1 MRGGHRRY
9 VVSSC
14 KKIAFYYLKRR
25 QNEKISSVFIKCCH
39 NGCYIYTPAFAYE
52 GQPLG
57 RNVAYNR
64 TVNVS
69 NSFNTN
75 EYNKPDFLTDGNL
88 ERGYQTAC
96 VSSNKDNPY
105 EDPQTWSMDLG
116 RSYEI
121 DKVVLYWENAAAKKY
136 KIYVSEN
143 KTDWMEVASEEAG
156 EKGRFKYDFAPTN
169 ARYVKIELEERTM
182 EIYGYCMYEWQI
194 FTVGSVEEKEMPNLA
209 ENATAVSS
217 SDDGENSAEK
227 AIDGDEGTMWR
238 TEYIQDPTV
247 TDEEKA
253 NENITLS
260 WNSPQ
265 TFDTVKVKWG
275 GGYMKGYKL
284 QTSDD
289 GETWTDMYEVTSGIA
304 SEYRNIRLKEAV
316 TTSHLRLQG
325 ITFGAYCFE
334 IYEIQVY
341 DQTNVPVESI
351 NLNYTSKKL
360 NLDKEEDNKVELEYN
375 LAPSNTSQTDVVWS
389 SSNEA
394 VAEVKNGVVAG
405 KSVGRADITIA
416 SKDNPNV
423 KKTCVV
429 YVSKELDKSKVTAVR
444 NDKNINV
451 NWTKVAHASSYVLS
465 RYNKSTG
472 IVNDIYEGTD
482 TAFED
487 KDLTSGKYVYTV
499 KAIVD
504 ENAADA
510 NLYSNSVSEESE
522 AVIIP
527 ESVTGIEVANDYQH
541 MGLFV
546 GGSGKIRYSVLPS
559 NATNTNVTFKSLNEK
574 VAIVDANGVVTGVSE
589 GNADIVITT
598 EEGGFEAKC
607 AVRVDGIDARGIE
620 RVGDKTVTMGLN
632 QTRQLQ
638 VKITPSDTT
647 NKNVQWTSSNNSV
660 ATVDSNGVVISKNS
674 GSTIITAT
682 THNGLKTEFFIEVE
696 TPVTNI
702 TLNSNEINLNPGGTF
717 KLDATVNP
725 SNASNKNI
733 KWISANESIATVDQ
747 SGNVTADVAGT
758 TYISAVSADG
768 KVVAT
773 CTVNVSKPVVT
784 KPAKV
789 KIKSAKKK
797 GKKVTLKWKKISDAA
812 GYVVYMKTNSGK
824 FKAVKTVKKAKTVK
838 AVISLKKGNKYSFKI
853 RAYKLDEETNV
864 YGAYSKIKKVKM

>member
-1 MRGGHRRY
+1 M
-9 VVSSC
+9 
-14 KKIAFYYLKRR
+14 KKLVACLL
-25 QNEKISSVFIKCCH
+25 SVATMVATL
-39 NGCYIYTPAFAYE
+39 YTPAFAYE

-96 VSSNKDNPY
+96 VSSNKDNHY

-394 VAEVKNGVVAG
+394 VAEVKNGVVEG

-416 SKDNPNV
+416 SKDNPNT

-444 NDKNINV
+444 NDKIINV
-451 NWTKVAHASSYVLS
+451 NWKKVAHASSYVLS

-504 ENAADA
+504 ENDADA

-607 AVRVDGIDARGIE
+607 TVRVDGIYARGIE

-768 KVVAT
+768 KVIAT

>member
-1 MRGGHRRY
+1 M
-9 VVSSC
+9 
-14 KKIAFYYLKRR
+14 KKLVACLL
-25 QNEKISSVFIKCCH
+25 SVATMVATMVATL
-39 NGCYIYTPAFAYE
+39 YTPAFAYE

-209 ENATAVSS
+209 ENATAVAS

-238 TEYIQDPTV
+238 TEYIQDSTV

-394 VAEVKNGVVAG
+394 VAEVKNGVVEG

-416 SKDNPNV
+416 SKDNPNT

-444 NDKNINV
+444 NDKIINV
-451 NWTKVAHASSYVLS
+451 NWKKVAHASSYVLS

-504 ENAADA
+504 ENDADA

-607 AVRVDGIDARGIE
+607 TVRVDGIYARGIE

-768 KVVAT
+768 KVIAT

>member
-1 MRGGHRRY
+1 M
-9 VVSSC
+9 
-14 KKIAFYYLKRR
+14 KKLVACLL
-25 QNEKISSVFIKCCH
+25 SVATMVATL
-39 NGCYIYTPAFAYE
+39 YTPAFAYE

-209 ENATAVSS
+209 ENATAVAS

-284 QTSDD
+284 QISDD

-607 AVRVDGIDARGIE
+607 TVRVDGIDARGIE
-620 RVGDKTVTMGLN
+620 RVGDKTATMGLN

-660 ATVDSNGVVISKNS
+660 ATVDSNGVVTSKNS

-768 KVVAT
+768 KVIAT

>member
-1 MRGGHRRY
+1 M
-9 VVSSC
+9 
-14 KKIAFYYLKRR
+14 KKLVACLL
-25 QNEKISSVFIKCCH
+25 SVATMVATL
-39 NGCYIYTPAFAYE
+39 YTPALAYD

-57 RNVAYNR
+57 ENVAYRR
-64 TVNVS
+64 TVDVS

-88 ERGYQTAC
+88 DRGYQTAC

-121 DKVVLYWENAAAKKY
+121 DKIVLYWENAAAKKY

-169 ARYVKIELEERTM
+169 ARYVKIKLEERTM

-194 FTVGSVEEKEMPNLA
+194 FTVGSVEEKEVPNLA
-209 ENATAVSS
+209 ENATAVAS

-238 TEYIQDPTV
+238 TEYIQDQTV

-375 LAPSNTSQTDVVWS
+375 IAPSNTSQTDVVWS

-423 KKTCVV
+423 KKICVV

-465 RYNKSTG
+465 RYNKITG

-504 ENAADA
+504 ENDADT

-527 ESVTGIEVANDYQH
+527 EPVTGIEVANDYQH

-546 GGSGKIRYSVLPS
+546 GGSGKIRYSVLPG
-559 NATNTNVTFKSLNEK
+559 NATNTNATFKSLNEK
-574 VAIVDANGVVTGVSE
+574 VATVDANGVVTGVSE
-589 GNADIVITT
+589 GNADMVITT

-607 AVRVDGIDARGIE
+607 TVRVDGIDARGIE

-632 QTRQLQ
+632 QTSQLQ

-660 ATVDSNGVVISKNS
+660 ATVDSNGGVTSKNS
-674 GSTIITAT
+674 GSTIITVT

-747 SGNVTADVAGT
+747 SGNVAADVAGT

>member
-1 MRGGHRRY
+1 M
-9 VVSSC
+9 
-14 KKIAFYYLKRR
+14 KKLVACLL
-25 QNEKISSVFIKCCH
+25 SVATMVATL
-39 NGCYIYTPAFAYE
+39 YTPAFAYE

-209 ENATAVSS
+209 ENATAVAS

-284 QTSDD
+284 QISDD

-316 TTSHLRLQG
+316 TTTHLRLQG

-360 NLDKEEDNKVELEYN
+360 NLDKKEDNKVELEYN

-482 TAFED
+482 TTFED

-546 GGSGKIRYSVLPS
+546 GGSGKIRYSVIPS

-607 AVRVDGIDARGIE
+607 TVRVDGIDARGIE

>member
-1 MRGGHRRY
+1 M
-9 VVSSC
+9 
-14 KKIAFYYLKRR
+14 KKLVACLL
-25 QNEKISSVFIKCCH
+25 SVATMVATL
-39 NGCYIYTPAFAYE
+39 YTPAFAYE

-96 VSSNKDNPY
+96 VSSNKNNPY

-217 SDDGENSAEK
+217 SDDGENSAKK

-360 NLDKEEDNKVELEYN
+360 NLDKKEDNKVELEYN

-416 SKDNPNV
+416 SKDNPNT

-444 NDKNINV
+444 NDKIINV
-451 NWTKVAHASSYVLS
+451 NWKKVAHASSYVLS

-504 ENAADA
+504 ENDADA

-607 AVRVDGIDARGIE
+607 TVRVDGIDARGIE

-660 ATVDSNGVVISKNS
+660 ATVDSNGVVTSKNS

-682 THNGLKTEFFIEVE
+682 THNELKTEFFIEVE

-768 KVVAT
+768 KVIAT

>member
-1 MRGGHRRY
+1 M
-9 VVSSC
+9 
-14 KKIAFYYLKRR
+14 KKLVACLL
-25 QNEKISSVFIKCCH
+25 SVATMVATL
-39 NGCYIYTPAFAYE
+39 YTPAFAYE

-105 EDPQTWSMDLG
+105 EDPQTWSIDLG

-121 DKVVLYWENAAAKKY
+121 DKIVLYWENAAAKKY

-209 ENATAVSS
+209 KNATAVAS

-253 NENITLS
+253 DENITLS

-360 NLDKEEDNKVELEYN
+360 NLDKEEDNKVELEYK
-375 LAPSNTSQTDVVWS
+375 LSPFNTSQTDIVWS

-394 VAEVKNGVVAG
+394 VAEVKNGVVTG
-405 KSVGRADITIA
+405 KSVGTAIITIA

-423 KKTCVV
+423 NKECIVN
-429 YVSKELDKSKVTAVR
+429 VSRELDKSTVTAVKSD
-444 NDKNINV
+444 NNIRV
-451 NWTKVAHASSYVLS
+451 NWSRVAHASSYILS
-465 RYNKSTG
+465 RYNKITG
-472 IVNDIYEGTD
+472 FVGKVYEGSD
-482 TAFED
+482 TEFED
-487 KDLTSGKYVYTV
+487 KDLLSGKYVYTV
-499 KAIVD
+499 TAVVD
-504 ENAADA
+504 KNDANA
-510 NLYSNSVSEESE
+510 NLYSNSISEESE

-527 ESVTGIEVANDYQH
+527 EPVTGIEVANDYKH

-546 GGSGKIRYSVLPS
+546 GGSGKIRYSVLPG
-559 NATNTNVTFKSLNEK
+559 NATNTNATFKSLNEK
-574 VAIVDANGVVTGVSE
+574 VATVDANGVVTGVSE

-607 AVRVDGIDARGIE
+607 TVRVDGIDARGIE

-632 QTRQLQ
+632 QTSQLQ

-660 ATVDSNGVVISKNS
+660 ATVDSNGGVTSKNS
-674 GSTIITAT
+674 GSTIITVT

-747 SGNVTADVAGT
+747 SGNVAADVAGT

>member
-1 MRGGHRRY
+1 M
-9 VVSSC
+9 
-14 KKIAFYYLKRR
+14 KKLVACLL
-25 QNEKISSVFIKCCH
+25 SVATMVATL
-39 NGCYIYTPAFAYE
+39 YTPAFAYE

-121 DKVVLYWENAAAKKY
+121 DKVILYWENAAAKKY

-194 FTVGSVEEKEMPNLA
+194 FTVGSVEEKEVPNLA
-209 ENATAVSS
+209 ENATAVAS

-238 TEYIQDPTV
+238 TEYIQDQTV

-375 LAPSNTSQTDVVWS
+375 LSPSNTSQTDIVWS

-465 RYNKSTG
+465 RYNKITG

-499 KAIVD
+499 KAILD
-504 ENAADA
+504 ENEADA

-527 ESVTGIEVANDYQH
+527 EPVTGIEVANDYQH

-546 GGSGKIRYSVLPS
+546 GGSGKIRYSVLPG

-574 VAIVDANGVVTGVSE
+574 VATVDANGVVTGVSE

-607 AVRVDGIDARGIE
+607 TVRVDGIDARGIE

-660 ATVDSNGVVISKNS
+660 ATVDSNGVVTSKNS

-696 TPVTNI
+696 TSVTNI

-768 KVVAT
+768 KIIAT

-824 FKAVKTVKKAKTVK
+824 FKAVKTVKKAKKVK

>member
-1 MRGGHRRY
+1 M
-9 VVSSC
+9 
-14 KKIAFYYLKRR
+14 KKLVACLL
-25 QNEKISSVFIKCCH
+25 SVATMVATL
-39 NGCYIYTPAFAYE
+39 YTPAFAYE

-105 EDPQTWSMDLG
+105 EDPQTWSIDLG

-121 DKVVLYWENAAAKKY
+121 DKIVLYWESAAAKKY

-209 ENATAVSS
+209 KNATAVAS

-253 NENITLS
+253 DENITLS

-360 NLDKEEDNKVELEYN
+360 NLDKEEDNKVELEYK
-375 LAPSNTSQTDVVWS
+375 LSPFNTSQTDIVWS

-394 VAEVKNGVVAG
+394 VAEVKNGVVTG
-405 KSVGRADITIA
+405 KSVGTAIITIA

-423 KKTCVV
+423 NKECIVN
-429 YVSKELDKSKVTAVR
+429 VSRELDKSTVTAVKSD
-444 NDKNINV
+444 NNIRV
-451 NWTKVAHASSYVLS
+451 NWSRVAHASSYILS
-465 RYNKSTG
+465 RYNKITG
-472 IVNDIYEGTD
+472 FVGKVYEGSD
-482 TAFED
+482 TEFED
-487 KDLTSGKYVYTV
+487 KDLLSGKYVYTV
-499 KAIVD
+499 TAVVD
-504 ENAADA
+504 KNDANA
-510 NLYSNSVSEESE
+510 NLYSNSISEESE

-527 ESVTGIEVANDYQH
+527 EPVTGIEVANDYKH

-546 GGSGKIRYSVLPS
+546 GGSGKIRYSVLPG

-574 VAIVDANGVVTGVSE
+574 VATVDANGVVTGVSE

-607 AVRVDGIDARGIE
+607 TVRVDGIDARGIE

-660 ATVDSNGVVISKNS
+660 ATVDSNGVVTSKNS

-747 SGNVTADVAGT
+747 SGNVAADVAGT

-824 FKAVKTVKKAKTVK
+824 FKAVKTVKKAKKVK

>member
-1 MRGGHRRY
+1 M
-9 VVSSC
+9 
-14 KKIAFYYLKRR
+14 KKLVACLL
-25 QNEKISSVFIKCCH
+25 SVATMVATL
-39 NGCYIYTPAFAYE
+39 YTPAFAYE

-143 KTDWMEVASEEAG
+143 NTDWMEVASEEAG

-194 FTVGSVEEKEMPNLA
+194 FTVGSVEEKEIPNLA
-209 ENATAVSS
+209 ENATAVAS

-253 NENITLS
+253 DENITLS

-341 DQTNVPVESI
+341 DQTNVPVENI

-375 LAPSNTSQTDVVWS
+375 LAPSNTSQPDVVWS

-394 VAEVKNGVVAG
+394 VAEVKNGVVVG

-504 ENAADA
+504 ENDADA

-546 GGSGKIRYSVLPS
+546 GGSGKISILYFQAMQQIS
-559 NATNTNVTFKSLNEK
+559 NVTFKEFENEK

-607 AVRVDGIDARGIE
+607 TVRVDGIDARGIE

-660 ATVDSNGVVISKNS
+660 ATVDSNGVVTSKNRWKY
-674 GSTIITAT
+674 
-682 THNGLKTEFFIEVE
+682 NY
-696 TPVTNI
+696 
-702 TLNSNEINLNPGGTF
+702 NSN
-717 KLDATVNP
+717 
-725 SNASNKNI
+725 
-733 KWISANESIATVDQ
+733 
-747 SGNVTADVAGT
+747 
-758 TYISAVSADG
+758 
-768 KVVAT
+768 
-773 CTVNVSKPVVT
+773 
-784 KPAKV
+784 
-789 KIKSAKKK
+789 
-797 GKKVTLKWKKISDAA
+797 
-812 GYVVYMKTNSGK
+812 NS
-824 FKAVKTVKKAKTVK
+824 
-838 AVISLKKGNKYSFKI
+838 
-853 RAYKLDEETNV
+853 
-864 YGAYSKIKKVKM
+864 

>member
-1 MRGGHRRY
+1 M
-9 VVSSC
+9 
-14 KKIAFYYLKRR
+14 KKLVACLL
-25 QNEKISSVFIKCCH
+25 SVATMVATL
-39 NGCYIYTPAFAYE
+39 YTPAFAYE

-143 KTDWMEVASEEAG
+143 KIDWMEVASEEAG

-284 QTSDD
+284 QISDD

-527 ESVTGIEVANDYQH
+527 EPVTGIEVANDYQH

-607 AVRVDGIDARGIE
+607 TVRVDGIDARGIE

-647 NKNVQWTSSNNSV
+647 NKNVQLTSSNNSV

-674 GSTIITAT
+674 ASTIITAT

-824 FKAVKTVKKAKTVK
+824 FKAVKTVKKAITVK

>member
-1 MRGGHRRY
+1 M
-9 VVSSC
+9 
-14 KKIAFYYLKRR
+14 KKLVACLL
-25 QNEKISSVFIKCCH
+25 SVATMVATL
-39 NGCYIYTPAFAYE
+39 YTPAFAYE

-121 DKVVLYWENAAAKKY
+121 DKVILYWENAAAKKY

-194 FTVGSVEEKEMPNLA
+194 FTVGSVEEKEVPNLA
-209 ENATAVSS
+209 ENATAVAS

-238 TEYIQDPTV
+238 TEYIQDQTV

-375 LAPSNTSQTDVVWS
+375 LSPSNTSQTDIVWS

-465 RYNKSTG
+465 RYNKITG

-499 KAIVD
+499 KAILD
-504 ENAADA
+504 ENEADA

-527 ESVTGIEVANDYQH
+527 EPVTGIEVANDYQH

-546 GGSGKIRYSVLPS
+546 GGSGKIRYSVLPG

-574 VAIVDANGVVTGVSE
+574 VATVDANGVVTGVSE

-607 AVRVDGIDARGIE
+607 TVRVDGIDSRGIE

-660 ATVDSNGVVISKNS
+660 ATVDSNGVVTSKNS

-696 TPVTNI
+696 TSVTNI

-768 KVVAT
+768 KVIAT

-824 FKAVKTVKKAKTVK
+824 FKAVKTVKKAKKVK

>member
-1 MRGGHRRY
+1 M
-9 VVSSC
+9 
-14 KKIAFYYLKRR
+14 KKLVACLL
-25 QNEKISSVFIKCCH
+25 SVATMVATL
-39 NGCYIYTPAFAYE
+39 YTPAFAYE

-194 FTVGSVEEKEMPNLA
+194 FTVGSVEEKEVPNLA
-209 ENATAVSS
+209 ENATAVAS

-238 TEYIQDPTV
+238 TEYIQDQTV

-334 IYEIQVY
+334 ICEIQVY
-341 DQTNVPVESI
+341 DQTNIPVESI

-360 NLDKEEDNKVELEYN
+360 NLDKEEDNKVELDYN
-375 LAPSNTSQTDVVWS
+375 IAPSNTSQTDVVWS

-394 VAEVKNGVVAG
+394 VAEVKNGVVTG

-499 KAIVD
+499 KVIVD
-504 ENAADA
+504 ENDADT

-527 ESVTGIEVANDYQH
+527 EPVTGIEVANDYQH

-546 GGSGKIRYSVLPS
+546 GGSGKIRYSVLPG

-574 VAIVDANGVVTGVSE
+574 VATVDANGVVTGVSE

-607 AVRVDGIDARGIE
+607 TVRVDGIYARGIE

-660 ATVDSNGVVISKNS
+660 ATVDSNGVITSKNS

-682 THNGLKTEFFIEVE
+682 THNELKTEFFIEVE
-696 TPVTNI
+696 TSVTNI
-702 TLNSNEINLNPGGTF
+702 TLNSNEINLNTGGTF

-747 SGNVTADVAGT
+747 SGNVAADVAGT

-824 FKAVKTVKKAKTVK
+824 FKAVKTVKKAKKVK
-838 AVISLKKGNKYSFKI
+838 AVIILKKGNKYSFKI

-864 YGAYSKIKKVKM
+864 YGAIQKLRKLKLSSL

>member
-1 MRGGHRRY
+1 M
-9 VVSSC
+9 
-14 KKIAFYYLKRR
+14 KKLVACLL
-25 QNEKISSVFIKCCH
+25 SVATMVATL
-39 NGCYIYTPAFAYE
+39 YTPAFAYE

-209 ENATAVSS
+209 ENATAVAS

-375 LAPSNTSQTDVVWS
+375 LAPSNTSQPDVVWS

-546 GGSGKIRYSVLPS
+546 GGIGKIRYSVLPN

-607 AVRVDGIDARGIE
+607 TVRVDGIDARGIE

>member
-1 MRGGHRRY
+1 M
-9 VVSSC
+9 
-14 KKIAFYYLKRR
+14 KKLVACLL
-25 QNEKISSVFIKCCH
+25 SVATMVATL
-39 NGCYIYTPAFAYE
+39 YTPAFAYE

-209 ENATAVSS
+209 ENATAVAS

-341 DQTNVPVESI
+341 DQTNVPVENI

-429 YVSKELDKSKVTAVR
+429 YVSKELDNSKVTAVR

-472 IVNDIYEGTD
+472 IVNVIYEGTD

-607 AVRVDGIDARGIE
+607 TVRVDGIDARGIE

-638 VKITPSDTT
+638 VKITPSDAT

-773 CTVNVSKPVVT
+773 CTINVSKPVVT

>member
-1 MRGGHRRY
+1 M
-9 VVSSC
+9 
-14 KKIAFYYLKRR
+14 KKLVACLL
-25 QNEKISSVFIKCCH
+25 SVATMVATL
-39 NGCYIYTPAFAYE
+39 YTPAFAYE

-209 ENATAVSS
+209 ENATAVAS

-375 LAPSNTSQTDVVWS
+375 IAPSNTSQTDIVWS

-465 RYNKSTG
+465 RYNKITG

-487 KDLTSGKYVYTV
+487 KDLTSGKYIYTV

-504 ENAADA
+504 ENEADA

-527 ESVTGIEVANDYQH
+527 EPVTGIEVANDYQH

-546 GGSGKIRYSVLPS
+546 GGSGKIRYSVLPG

-574 VAIVDANGVVTGVSE
+574 VATVDANGVVTGVSE

-607 AVRVDGIDARGIE
+607 TVRVDGIDARGIE

-660 ATVDSNGVVISKNS
+660 ATVDSNGVVTSKNS

-696 TPVTNI
+696 TSVTNI

-768 KVVAT
+768 KIIAT

-824 FKAVKTVKKAKTVK
+824 FKAVKTVKKAKKVK

>member
-1 MRGGHRRY
+1 M
-9 VVSSC
+9 
-14 KKIAFYYLKRR
+14 KKLVACLL
-25 QNEKISSVFIKCCH
+25 SVATMVATL
-39 NGCYIYTPAFAYE
+39 YTPAFAYE

-57 RNVAYNR
+57 RNVVYNR

-96 VSSNKDNPY
+96 VSLNKDNPY

-182 EIYGYCMYEWQI
+182 EIYGYCMYELQI

-209 ENATAVSS
+209 ENATAVAS

-238 TEYIQDPTV
+238 TEYIQDQTV

-375 LAPSNTSQTDVVWS
+375 LSPSNTSQTDIVWS

-465 RYNKSTG
+465 RYNKITG

-499 KAIVD
+499 KAILD
-504 ENAADA
+504 ENEADA

-527 ESVTGIEVANDYQH
+527 EPVTGIEVANDYQH

-546 GGSGKIRYSVLPS
+546 GGSGKIRYSVLPG

-574 VAIVDANGVVTGVSE
+574 VATVDANGVVTGVSE

-607 AVRVDGIDARGIE
+607 TVRVDGIDARGIE

-660 ATVDSNGVVISKNS
+660 ATVDSNGVVTSKNS

-696 TPVTNI
+696 TSVTNI
-702 TLNSNEINLNPGGTF
+702 TLNSNEINLNTGGTF

-747 SGNVTADVAGT
+747 SGNVAADVAGT

-768 KVVAT
+768 KVIAT

-824 FKAVKTVKKAKTVK
+824 FKAVKTVKKAKKVK

>member
-1 MRGGHRRY
+1 M
-9 VVSSC
+9 
-14 KKIAFYYLKRR
+14 KKLVACLL
-25 QNEKISSVFIKCCH
+25 SVATMVATL
-39 NGCYIYTPAFAYE
+39 YTPAFAYE

-341 DQTNVPVESI
+341 DQTNVPVENI

-429 YVSKELDKSKVTAVR
+429 YVSKELDNSKVTAVR

-504 ENAADA
+504 ENDADA
-510 NLYSNSVSEESE
+510 NFYSNSVSEESE

-574 VAIVDANGVVTGVSE
+574 VATVDA
-589 GNADIVITT
+589 
-598 EEGGFEAKC
+598 
-607 AVRVDGIDARGIE
+607 
-620 RVGDKTVTMGLN
+620 
-632 QTRQLQ
+632 
-638 VKITPSDTT
+638 
-647 NKNVQWTSSNNSV
+647 
-660 ATVDSNGVVISKNS
+660 NGVVISKNS

-797 GKKVTLKWKKISDAA
+797 GKKVTLKWKKISDVA

-824 FKAVKTVKKAKTVK
+824 FKAIKTVKKAKTVK

>member
-1 MRGGHRRY
+1 M
-9 VVSSC
+9 
-14 KKIAFYYLKRR
+14 KKLVACLL
-25 QNEKISSVFIKCCH
+25 SVATMVATL
-39 NGCYIYTPAFAYE
+39 YTPAFAYE

-57 RNVAYNR
+57 RNVVYNR

-105 EDPQTWSMDLG
+105 EDPQTWSIDLG

-121 DKVVLYWENAAAKKY
+121 DKIVLYWENAAAKKY

-169 ARYVKIELEERTM
+169 ARHVKIELEERTM

-194 FTVGSVEEKEMPNLA
+194 FTVGSVEEKEVPNLA
-209 ENATAVSS
+209 ENATAVAS

-238 TEYIQDPTV
+238 TEYIQDQTV

-375 LAPSNTSQTDVVWS
+375 LSPSNTSQTDIVWS

-394 VAEVKNGVVAG
+394 VAEVKNGVVTG

-444 NDKNINV
+444 NDKNINI

-499 KAIVD
+499 KAILD
-504 ENAADA
+504 ENEADA

-527 ESVTGIEVANDYQH
+527 EPVTGIEVANDYQH

-546 GGSGKIRYSVLPS
+546 GGSGKIRYSVLPG

-574 VAIVDANGVVTGVSE
+574 VATVDANGVVTGVSE

-607 AVRVDGIDARGIE
+607 TVRVDGIDARGIE

-660 ATVDSNGVVISKNS
+660 ATVDSNGVVTSKNS

-696 TPVTNI
+696 TSVTNI

>member
-1 MRGGHRRY
+1 
-9 VVSSC
+9 
-14 KKIAFYYLKRR
+14 
-25 QNEKISSVFIKCCH
+25 
-39 NGCYIYTPAFAYE
+39 
-52 GQPLG
+52 
-57 RNVAYNR
+57 
-64 TVNVS
+64 
-69 NSFNTN
+69 
-75 EYNKPDFLTDGNL
+75 
-88 ERGYQTAC
+88 
-96 VSSNKDNPY
+96 
-105 EDPQTWSMDLG
+105 
-116 RSYEI
+116 
-121 DKVVLYWENAAAKKY
+121 
-136 KIYVSEN
+136 
-143 KTDWMEVASEEAG
+143 
-156 EKGRFKYDFAPTN
+156 
-169 ARYVKIELEERTM
+169 M

-194 FTVGSVEEKEMPNLA
+194 FTVGSVEEKEVPNLA
-209 ENATAVSS
+209 ENATAVAS

-238 TEYIQDPTV
+238 TEYIQDQTV

-375 LAPSNTSQTDVVWS
+375 LSPSNTSQTDIVWS

-394 VAEVKNGVVAG
+394 VAEVKNGVVTG

-499 KAIVD
+499 KAILD
-504 ENAADA
+504 ENEADA
-510 NLYSNSVSEESE
+510 NFYSNSVSEESE
-522 AVIIP
+522 AVIFP
-527 ESVTGIEVANDYQH
+527 EPVTGIEVANDYQH

-546 GGSGKIRYSVLPS
+546 GGSGKIRYSVLPG

-574 VAIVDANGVVTGVSE
+574 VATVDANGVVTGVSE

-607 AVRVDGIDARGIE
+607 TVRVDGIDARGIE

-660 ATVDSNGVVISKNS
+660 TTVDSNGVVTSKNS

-733 KWISANESIATVDQ
+733 KWISANESIATVDR

-824 FKAVKTVKKAKTVK
+824 FKAVKTVKKAKKVK

>member
-1 MRGGHRRY
+1 M
-9 VVSSC
+9 
-14 KKIAFYYLKRR
+14 KKLVACLL
-25 QNEKISSVFIKCCH
+25 SVATMVATL
-39 NGCYIYTPAFAYE
+39 YTPAFAYE

-284 QTSDD
+284 QISDD

-360 NLDKEEDNKVELEYN
+360 YLDKEEDNKVELEYN

-527 ESVTGIEVANDYQH
+527 EPVTGIEVANDYQH

-607 AVRVDGIDARGIE
+607 TVRVDGIDARGIE

>member
-1 MRGGHRRY
+1 M
-9 VVSSC
+9 
-14 KKIAFYYLKRR
+14 KKLVACLL
-25 QNEKISSVFIKCCH
+25 SVATMVATL
-39 NGCYIYTPAFAYE
+39 YTPAFAYE

-75 EYNKPDFLTDGNL
+75 KYNKPNFLTDGNL

-105 EDPQTWSMDLG
+105 EDPQTWSIDLG

-121 DKVVLYWENAAAKKY
+121 DKIVLYWENAAAKKY

-209 ENATAVSS
+209 KNATAVAS

-253 NENITLS
+253 DENITLS

-360 NLDKEEDNKVELEYN
+360 NLDKEEDNKVELEYK
-375 LAPSNTSQTDVVWS
+375 LSPFNTSQTDIVWS

-394 VAEVKNGVVAG
+394 VAEVKNGVVTG
-405 KSVGRADITIA
+405 KSVGTAIITIA

-423 KKTCVV
+423 NKECIVN
-429 YVSKELDKSKVTAVR
+429 VSRELDKSTVTAVKSD
-444 NDKNINV
+444 NNIRV
-451 NWTKVAHASSYVLS
+451 NWSRVAHASSYILS
-465 RYNKSTG
+465 RYNKITG
-472 IVNDIYEGTD
+472 FVGKVYEGSD
-482 TAFED
+482 TEFED
-487 KDLTSGKYVYTV
+487 KDLLSGKYVYTV
-499 KAIVD
+499 TAVVD
-504 ENAADA
+504 KNDANA
-510 NLYSNSVSEESE
+510 NLYSNSISEESE

-527 ESVTGIEVANDYQH
+527 EPVTGIEVANDYKH

-546 GGSGKIRYSVLPS
+546 GGSGKIRYSVLPG

-574 VAIVDANGVVTGVSE
+574 VATVDANGVVTGVSE

-607 AVRVDGIDARGIE
+607 TVRVDGIDARGIE

-660 ATVDSNGVVISKNS
+660 ATVDSNGVVTSKNS

-747 SGNVTADVAGT
+747 SGNVAADVAGT

-824 FKAVKTVKKAKTVK
+824 FKAVKTVKKAKKVK

>member
-1 MRGGHRRY
+1 M
-9 VVSSC
+9 
-14 KKIAFYYLKRR
+14 KKLVACLL
-25 QNEKISSVFIKCCH
+25 SVATMVATL
-39 NGCYIYTPAFAYE
+39 YTPALAYD

-57 RNVAYNR
+57 ENVAYRR
-64 TVNVS
+64 TVDVS

-88 ERGYQTAC
+88 DRGYQTAC

-121 DKVVLYWENAAAKKY
+121 DKIVLYWENAAAKKY

-169 ARYVKIELEERTM
+169 ARYVKIKLEERTM

-194 FTVGSVEEKEMPNLA
+194 FTVGSVEEKEVPNLA
-209 ENATAVSS
+209 ENATAVAS

-238 TEYIQDPTV
+238 TEYIQDQTV

-375 LAPSNTSQTDVVWS
+375 IAPSNTSQTDVVWS

-423 KKTCVV
+423 KKICVV

-465 RYNKSTG
+465 RYNKITG

-504 ENAADA
+504 ENDADT

-527 ESVTGIEVANDYQH
+527 EPVTGIEVANDYQH

-546 GGSGKIRYSVLPS
+546 GGSGKIRYSVLPG
-559 NATNTNVTFKSLNEK
+559 NATNTNATFKSLNEK
-574 VAIVDANGVVTGVSE
+574 VATVDANGVVTGVSE

-607 AVRVDGIDARGIE
+607 TVRVDGIDARGIE

-632 QTRQLQ
+632 QTSQLQ

-660 ATVDSNGVVISKNS
+660 ATVDSNGGVTSKNS
-674 GSTIITAT
+674 GSTIITVT
-682 THNGLKTEFFIEVE
+682 SHNGLKTEFFIEVE

-747 SGNVTADVAGT
+747 SGNVAADVAGT

>member
-1 MRGGHRRY
+1 M
-9 VVSSC
+9 
-14 KKIAFYYLKRR
+14 KKLVACLL
-25 QNEKISSVFIKCCH
+25 SVATMVATL
-39 NGCYIYTPAFAYE
+39 YTPALAYE

-121 DKVVLYWENAAAKKY
+121 DKVILYWENAAAKKY

-194 FTVGSVEEKEMPNLA
+194 FTVGSVEEKEVPNLA
-209 ENATAVSS
+209 ENATAVAS

-238 TEYIQDPTV
+238 TEYIQDQTV

-375 LAPSNTSQTDVVWS
+375 IAPSNTSQTDIVWS

-394 VAEVKNGVVAG
+394 VAEVKNGVVTG

-465 RYNKSTG
+465 RYNKITG

-499 KAIVD
+499 KAILD
-504 ENAADA
+504 ENEADA

-527 ESVTGIEVANDYQH
+527 EPVTGIEVANDYQH

-546 GGSGKIRYSVLPS
+546 GGSGKIRYSVLPG

-574 VAIVDANGVVTGVSE
+574 VATVDANGVVTGVSE

-607 AVRVDGIDARGIE
+607 TVRVDGIDARGIE

-660 ATVDSNGVVISKNS
+660 ATVDSNGVVTSKNS

-696 TPVTNI
+696 TSVTNI

-824 FKAVKTVKKAKTVK
+824 FKAVKTVKKAKKVK

>member
-1 MRGGHRRY
+1 M
-9 VVSSC
+9 
-14 KKIAFYYLKRR
+14 KKLVACLL
-25 QNEKISSVFIKCCH
+25 SVATMVATL
-39 NGCYIYTPAFAYE
+39 YTPAFAYE

-209 ENATAVSS
+209 ENATAVAS

-341 DQTNVPVESI
+341 DQTNVPVENI

-375 LAPSNTSQTDVVWS
+375 LAPSKTSQTDVVWS

-429 YVSKELDKSKVTAVR
+429 YVSKELDNSKVTAVR

-607 AVRVDGIDARGIE
+607 TVRVDGIDARGIE

>member
-1 MRGGHRRY
+1 M
-9 VVSSC
+9 
-14 KKIAFYYLKRR
+14 KKLVACLL
-25 QNEKISSVFIKCCH
+25 SVATMVATL
-39 NGCYIYTPAFAYE
+39 YTPAFAYE

-75 EYNKPDFLTDGNL
+75 EYNKSDFLTDGNL

-96 VSSNKDNPY
+96 VSLNKDNPY

-182 EIYGYCMYEWQI
+182 EIYGYCMYELQI

-209 ENATAVSS
+209 ENATAVAS

-238 TEYIQDPTV
+238 TEYIQDQTV

-360 NLDKEEDNKVELEYN
+360 NLDKEEDNKVELDYN
-375 LAPSNTSQTDVVWS
+375 IAPSNTSQTDVVWS

-394 VAEVKNGVVAG
+394 VAEVKNGVVTG

-499 KAIVD
+499 KVIVD
-504 ENAADA
+504 ENDADT

-527 ESVTGIEVANDYQH
+527 EPVTGIEVANDYQH

-546 GGSGKIRYSVLPS
+546 GGSGKIRYSVLPG

-574 VAIVDANGVVTGVSE
+574 VATVDANGVVTGVSE

-607 AVRVDGIDARGIE
+607 TVRVDGIYARGIE

-660 ATVDSNGVVISKNS
+660 ATVDSNGVITSKNS

-682 THNGLKTEFFIEVE
+682 THNELKTEFFIEVE
-696 TPVTNI
+696 TSVTNI
-702 TLNSNEINLNPGGTF
+702 TLNSNEINLNTGGTF

-747 SGNVTADVAGT
+747 SGNVAADVAGT

-824 FKAVKTVKKAKTVK
+824 FKAVKTVKKAKKVK
-838 AVISLKKGNKYSFKI
+838 AVIILKKGNKYSFKI

>member
-1 MRGGHRRY
+1 M
-9 VVSSC
+9 
-14 KKIAFYYLKRR
+14 KKLVACLL
-25 QNEKISSVFIKCCH
+25 SVATMVATL
-39 NGCYIYTPAFAYE
+39 YTPAFAYE

-360 NLDKEEDNKVELEYN
+360 NLDKKEDNKVELEYN

-574 VAIVDANGVVTGVSE
+574 VATVDANGVVTGVSE
-589 GNADIVITT
+589 GNADIVITN

-607 AVRVDGIDARGIE
+607 TVRVDGIDARGIE

>member
-1 MRGGHRRY
+1 M
-9 VVSSC
+9 
-14 KKIAFYYLKRR
+14 KKLVACLL
-25 QNEKISSVFIKCCH
+25 SVATMVATL
-39 NGCYIYTPAFAYE
+39 YTPAFAYE

-96 VSSNKDNPY
+96 ISSNKDNPY

-121 DKVVLYWENAAAKKY
+121 DKVILYWENAAAKKY

-194 FTVGSVEEKEMPNLA
+194 FTVGSVEEKEVPNLA
-209 ENATAVSS
+209 ENATAVAS

-238 TEYIQDPTV
+238 TEYIQDQTV

-375 LAPSNTSQTDVVWS
+375 LSPSNTSQTDIVWS

-394 VAEVKNGVVAG
+394 VAEVKNGVVTG

-504 ENAADA
+504 ENDADT

-527 ESVTGIEVANDYQH
+527 EPVTGIEVANDYKH

-546 GGSGKIRYSVLPS
+546 GGSGKIRYSVLPG

-574 VAIVDANGVVTGVSE
+574 VATVDANGVVTGVSE

-607 AVRVDGIDARGIE
+607 TVRVDGIDARGIE

-660 ATVDSNGVVISKNS
+660 ATVDSNGVVTSKNS

-682 THNGLKTEFFIEVE
+682 THNELKTEFFIEVE
-696 TPVTNI
+696 TSVTNI

-747 SGNVTADVAGT
+747 SGNVAADVAGT

-824 FKAVKTVKKAKTVK
+824 FKAVKTVKKAKKVK

>member
-1 MRGGHRRY
+1 M
-9 VVSSC
+9 
-14 KKIAFYYLKRR
+14 KKLVACLL
-25 QNEKISSVFIKCCH
+25 SVATMVATL
-39 NGCYIYTPAFAYE
+39 YTPAFAYE

-209 ENATAVSS
+209 ENATAVAS

-375 LAPSNTSQTDVVWS
+375 LAPSNTSQPDVVWS

-394 VAEVKNGVVAG
+394 VAEVKNGVVVG

-504 ENAADA
+504 ENDADA

-607 AVRVDGIDARGIE
+607 TVRVDGIDARGIE
-620 RVGDKTVTMGLN
+620 RVGDKIVTMGLN

-660 ATVDSNGVVISKNS
+660 ATVDSNGVVTSKNS

-702 TLNSNEINLNPGGTF
+702 TLNSNEINLNQGGTF

-768 KVVAT
+768 KVIAT
-773 CTVNVSKPVVT
+773 CTVNASKPVVT

>member
-1 MRGGHRRY
+1 M
-9 VVSSC
+9 
-14 KKIAFYYLKRR
+14 KKLVACLL
-25 QNEKISSVFIKCCH
+25 SVATMVATL
-39 NGCYIYTPAFAYE
+39 YTPAFAYE

-209 ENATAVSS
+209 ENATAVAS

-341 DQTNVPVESI
+341 DQTNVPVENI

-429 YVSKELDKSKVTAVR
+429 YVSKELDNSKVTAVR
-444 NDKNINV
+444 NAKNINV

-504 ENAADA
+504 ENDADA
-510 NLYSNSVSEESE
+510 NFYSNSVSEESE

-574 VAIVDANGVVTGVSE
+574 VATVDANGVVTGVSE

-660 ATVDSNGVVISKNS
+660 ATVDSNGVVTSKNS

-758 TYISAVSADG
+758 TYISAVSADD
-768 KVVAT
+768 KVIAT

>member
-1 MRGGHRRY
+1 M
-9 VVSSC
+9 
-14 KKIAFYYLKRR
+14 KKLVACLL
-25 QNEKISSVFIKCCH
+25 SVATMVATL
-39 NGCYIYTPAFAYE
+39 YTPAFAYE

-105 EDPQTWSMDLG
+105 EDPQTWSIDLG

-121 DKVVLYWENAAAKKY
+121 DKIVLYWENAAAKKY

-194 FTVGSVEEKEMPNLA
+194 FTVGSVEEKEVPNLA
-209 ENATAVSS
+209 ENATAVAS

-238 TEYIQDPTV
+238 TEYIQDQTV

-375 LAPSNTSQTDVVWS
+375 IAPSNTSQTDVVWS

-465 RYNKSTG
+465 RYNKITG

-499 KAIVD
+499 KAILD
-504 ENAADA
+504 ENEADA

-527 ESVTGIEVANDYQH
+527 EPVTGIEVANDYQH

-546 GGSGKIRYSVLPS
+546 GGSGKIRYSVLPG

-574 VAIVDANGVVTGVSE
+574 VATVDANGVVTGVSE

-607 AVRVDGIDARGIE
+607 TVRVDGIDARGIE

-660 ATVDSNGVVISKNS
+660 TTVDSNGVVTSKNS

-702 TLNSNEINLNPGGTF
+702 TLNSNEINLNQGGTF

-812 GYVVYMKTNSGK
+812 GY
-824 FKAVKTVKKAKTVK
+824 
-838 AVISLKKGNKYSFKI
+838 I
-853 RAYKLDEETNV
+853 
-864 YGAYSKIKKVKM
+864 

>member
-1 MRGGHRRY
+1 M
-9 VVSSC
+9 
-14 KKIAFYYLKRR
+14 KKLVACLL
-25 QNEKISSVFIKCCH
+25 SVATMVATL
-39 NGCYIYTPAFAYE
+39 YTPAFAYE

-105 EDPQTWSMDLG
+105 EDPQTWSIDLG

-121 DKVVLYWENAAAKKY
+121 DKIVLYWESAAAKKY

-209 ENATAVSS
+209 KNATAVAS

-253 NENITLS
+253 DENITLS

-334 IYEIQVY
+334 IYQIQVY

-375 LAPSNTSQTDVVWS
+375 IAPSNTSQTDVVWS

-465 RYNKSTG
+465 RYNKITG

-499 KAIVD
+499 KAILD
-504 ENAADA
+504 ENEADA

-527 ESVTGIEVANDYQH
+527 EPVTGIEVANDYQH

-546 GGSGKIRYSVLPS
+546 GGSGKIRYSVLPG

-574 VAIVDANGVVTGVSE
+574 VATVDANGVVTGVSE

-607 AVRVDGIDARGIE
+607 TVRVDGIDARGIE

-660 ATVDSNGVVISKNS
+660 ATVDSNGVVTSKNS

-682 THNGLKTEFFIEVE
+682 THNELKTEFFIEVE
-696 TPVTNI
+696 TSVTNI
-702 TLNSNEINLNPGGTF
+702 TLNSNEINLNTGGTF

-824 FKAVKTVKKAKTVK
+824 FKAVKTVKKAKKVK

>member
-1 MRGGHRRY
+1 M
-9 VVSSC
+9 
-14 KKIAFYYLKRR
+14 KKLVACLL
-25 QNEKISSVFIKCCH
+25 SVATMVATL
-39 NGCYIYTPAFAYE
+39 YTPAFAYE

-105 EDPQTWSMDLG
+105 EDPQTWSIDLG

-121 DKVVLYWENAAAKKY
+121 DKIVLYWENAAAKKY

-209 ENATAVSS
+209 KNATAVAS

-253 NENITLS
+253 DENITLS

-375 LAPSNTSQTDVVWS
+375 IAPSNTSQTDVVWS

-451 NWTKVAHASSYVLS
+451 NWTKVAHASSYVLL

-499 KAIVD
+499 KTIVD
-504 ENAADA
+504 ENDADA

-527 ESVTGIEVANDYQH
+527 EPVTGIEVANDYQH

-546 GGSGKIRYSVLPS
+546 GGSGKIRYSVLPG

-574 VAIVDANGVVTGVSE
+574 VATVDANGVVTGVSE

-607 AVRVDGIDARGIE
+607 TVRVDGIDARGIE

-660 ATVDSNGVVISKNS
+660 ATVDSNGGVTSKNS

-747 SGNVTADVAGT
+747 SGNVAADVAGT

-824 FKAVKTVKKAKTVK
+824 FKAVKTVKKAKKVK

>member
-1 MRGGHRRY
+1 M
-9 VVSSC
+9 
-14 KKIAFYYLKRR
+14 KKLVACLL
-25 QNEKISSVFIKCCH
+25 SVATMVATL
-39 NGCYIYTPAFAYE
+39 YTPAFAYE

-105 EDPQTWSMDLG
+105 EDPQTWSIDLG

-121 DKVVLYWENAAAKKY
+121 DKIVLYWENAAAKKY

-169 ARYVKIELEERTM
+169 ARHVKIELEERTM

-194 FTVGSVEEKEMPNLA
+194 FTVGSVEEKEVPNLA
-209 ENATAVSS
+209 ENATAVAS

-238 TEYIQDPTV
+238 TEYIQDQTV

-360 NLDKEEDNKVELEYN
+360 NLDKEEDSKVELEYN
-375 LAPSNTSQTDVVWS
+375 LSPSNTSQTDIVWS

-394 VAEVKNGVVAG
+394 VAEVKNGVVTG

-444 NDKNINV
+444 NDKNINI

-499 KAIVD
+499 KAILD
-504 ENAADA
+504 ENEADA

-527 ESVTGIEVANDYQH
+527 EPVTGIEVANDYQH

-546 GGSGKIRYSVLPS
+546 GGSGKIRYSVLPG

-574 VAIVDANGVVTGVSE
+574 VATVDANGVVTGVSE

-607 AVRVDGIDARGIE
+607 TVRVDGIDARGIE

-660 ATVDSNGVVISKNS
+660 ATVDSNGVVTSKNS

-696 TPVTNI
+696 TSVTNI

>member
-1 MRGGHRRY
+1 M
-9 VVSSC
+9 
-14 KKIAFYYLKRR
+14 KKLVACLL
-25 QNEKISSVFIKCCH
+25 SVATMVATL
-39 NGCYIYTPAFAYE
+39 YTPAFAYE

-96 VSSNKDNPY
+96 ISSNKDNPY

-121 DKVVLYWENAAAKKY
+121 DKVILYWENAAAKKY

-169 ARYVKIELEERTM
+169 ARYVKIKLEERTM

-194 FTVGSVEEKEMPNLA
+194 FTVGSVEEKEVPNLA
-209 ENATAVSS
+209 ENATAVAS

-238 TEYIQDPTV
+238 TEYIQDQTV

-375 LAPSNTSQTDVVWS
+375 IAPSNTSQTDVVWS

-423 KKTCVV
+423 KKICVV

-465 RYNKSTG
+465 RYNKITG

-504 ENAADA
+504 ENDADT

-527 ESVTGIEVANDYQH
+527 EPVTGIEVANDYQH

-546 GGSGKIRYSVLPS
+546 GGSGKIRYSVLPG
-559 NATNTNVTFKSLNEK
+559 NATNTNATFKSLNEK
-574 VAIVDANGVVTGVSE
+574 VATVDANGVVTGVSE

-607 AVRVDGIDARGIE
+607 TVRVDGIDARGIE

-632 QTRQLQ
+632 QTSQLQ

-660 ATVDSNGVVISKNS
+660 ATVDSNGGVTSKNS
-674 GSTIITAT
+674 GSTIITVT

-747 SGNVTADVAGT
+747 SGNVAADVAGT

>member
-1 MRGGHRRY
+1 M
-9 VVSSC
+9 
-14 KKIAFYYLKRR
+14 KKLVACLL
-25 QNEKISSVFIKCCH
+25 SVATMVTTL
-39 NGCYIYTPAFAYE
+39 YTPAFAYE

-209 ENATAVSS
+209 ENATAVAS

-253 NENITLS
+253 DENITLS

-375 LAPSNTSQTDVVWS
+375 IAPSNTSQTDIVWS

-487 KDLTSGKYVYTV
+487 KDLTSGKYIYTV

-504 ENAADA
+504 ENEADA

-527 ESVTGIEVANDYQH
+527 EPVTGIEVANDYQH

-546 GGSGKIRYSVLPS
+546 GGSGKIRYSVLPGNS
-559 NATNTNVTFKSLNEK
+559 TNTNVTFKSLNEK
-574 VAIVDANGVVTGVSE
+574 VATVDANGVVTGVSE

-607 AVRVDGIDARGIE
+607 TVRVDGIDARGIE

-660 ATVDSNGVVISKNS
+660 ATVDSNGVVTSKNS

-824 FKAVKTVKKAKTVK
+824 FKAVKTVKKAKKVK